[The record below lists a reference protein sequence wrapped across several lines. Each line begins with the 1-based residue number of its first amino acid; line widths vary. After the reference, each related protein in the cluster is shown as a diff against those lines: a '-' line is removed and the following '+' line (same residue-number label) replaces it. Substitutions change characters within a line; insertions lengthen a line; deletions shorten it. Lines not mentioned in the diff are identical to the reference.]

1 MLLGRYKPGGSQAR
15 GDVWRKGGNSRRLLI
30 IVKEEEIC
38 LSVRVL
44 FLLSQSTLGVQ
55 YENKEVSVKPGRLG
69 LDEETL
75 WVLLLS

>member
-1 MLLGRYKPGGSQAR
+1 M
-15 GDVWRKGGNSRRLLI
+15 
-30 IVKEEEIC
+30 KEEEIC